1 MGEQYREELYSFF
14 GHLDDYAFAQPLVA
28 DTIGASQLELNDMR
42 RAELLTEGWH
52 KNGRVHYTGRGLLLA
67 GVMMEL
73 AWLMRPREAAAH
85 AQAFT
90 NWFDQ
95 CAKGLEENWDA
106 RICHI
111 PQPVLEKNSENLP
124 RLIEQGTRE
133 ENPLGRRII
142 FSYEADYRQHPL
154 PNHAVV
160 VLPVGKLVR
169 QWAIGAVL
177 RLREAESDQP
187 TGRTG

>member
-1 MGEQYREELYSFF
+1 MGEQYREEIGAFF
-14 GHLDDYAFAQPLVA
+14 ERLDDCVFAQPLVA
-28 DTIGASQLELNDMR
+28 DTIGASQIELNEMR
-42 RAELLTEGWH
+42 RSELLTEGWH

-90 NWFDQ
+90 EWFDQ
-95 CAKGLEENWDA
+95 CAEAKDKDWDT

-111 PQPVLEKNSENLP
+111 PQPVLAKGSDNKP
-124 RLIEQGTRE
+124 RLIEPGTVD
-133 ENPLGRRII
+133 ENPLGRRI
-142 FSYEADYRQHPL
+142 FFGYEADFKAQPI
-154 PNHAVV
+154 PNRAVV

-169 QWAIGAVL
+169 EWAIGAIL
-177 RLREAESDQP
+177 RFQGSKESEL
-187 TGRTG
+187 